1 MGRVPDPSPQPDRD
15 PIALVLAGGGARGA
29 YEIGVL
35 SALLPAL
42 PEDEQ
47 PNLILGTSVGA
58 LNATFLASALQKG
71 PQEAL
76 AEGRAIWDG
85 IRWSDV
91 LASPS
96 LVDIERLLRGFLG
109 FAGLPGMDVPGLLDS
124 SPLED
129 TVKKRI
135 DFDQI
140 EHNVA
145 SGKLVG
151 AAVVATSAL
160 NGRSVVFHC
169 GGEPKHKRDDKRGIC
184 YVATSL
190 TDEHVRASSAI
201 PTAFPAVE
209 VTHGPGNGW
218 YFDGGTRLNTPIK
231 PALWFGA
238 KRVIA
243 VGLNSI
249 APGGDQIAG
258 PKRPD
263 LFDGA
268 TQIVQALLVDPLV
281 ADVQTLTTVND
292 EIGGRTQGRRRLPYI
307 FVAPPRR
314 DTIGEIGR
322 MSFEEHYGGLL
333 DARRSPQLALLGR
346 ILAGDADPV
355 RGELLSYLFFAPE
368 FAGALLEQGRRD
380 GEQWVKERHDEGLW
394 DVGPLGRDRGIR
406 EAGD

>member
-1 MGRVPDPSPQPDRD
+1 MPDSSAQPDRES
-15 PIALVLAGGGARGA
+15 IALVLAGGGARGA

-35 SALLPAL
+35 SELLPAL

-47 PNLILGTSVGA
+47 PNLLVGTSVGA

-76 AEGRAIWDG
+76 AGGRAIWDG
-85 IRWSDV
+85 LSWSDV

-96 LVDIERLLRGFLG
+96 LVDLERLLRGFLG
-109 FAGLPGMDVPGLLDS
+109 FAGLPGMDVPGLLDP

-129 TVKKRI
+129 TVKERI
-135 DFDQI
+135 DFEQI
-140 EHNVA
+140 EQNVA
-145 SGKLVG
+145 CGELVG

-160 NGRSVVFHC
+160 SGRSVVFHC
-169 GGEPKHKRDDKRGIC
+169 GGEPKYKRDDKRGID

-209 VTHGPGNGW
+209 VTHDPGSGW

-243 VGLNSI
+243 IGLNSI
-249 APGGDQIAG
+249 APGGDRIAG

-263 LFDGA
+263 TLDGA
-268 TQIVQALLVDPLV
+268 AQIVQALLADPLV
-281 ADVQTLTTVND
+281 EDVQTLTTFND
-292 EIGGRTQGRRRLPYI
+292 EVGRRTRGRRRLPYI
-307 FVAPPRR
+307 FVAPPQR

-322 MSFEEHYGGLL
+322 RCFEEHYDGLL
-333 DARRSPQLALLGR
+333 DVRRSPQLALLGR
-346 ILAGDADPV
+346 ILGGDADPV
-355 RGELLSYLFFAPE
+355 HGELLSYLFFAPE

-406 EAGD
+406 EAGE